1 MAYVDGQVVGVRDRT
16 TSAKATEAITDY
28 CPTIPNV
35 YQEDKSSAN
44 LQREALAVQGRA
56 Q

>member
-16 TSAKATEAITDY
+16 TSAKATE
-28 CPTIPNV
+28 
-35 YQEDKSSAN
+35 EDKSSAN

>member
-16 TSAKATEAITDY
+16 TSAKATE
-28 CPTIPNV
+28 
-35 YQEDKSSAN
+35 DKSSAN